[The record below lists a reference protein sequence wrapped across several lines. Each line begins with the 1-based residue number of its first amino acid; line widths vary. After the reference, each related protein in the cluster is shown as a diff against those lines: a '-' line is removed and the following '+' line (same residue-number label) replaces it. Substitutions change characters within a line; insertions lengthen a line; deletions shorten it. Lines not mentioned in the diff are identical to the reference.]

1 MAKEKPGIKIVARN
15 RRARHDF
22 IIEDTCEAGLVLQGT
37 EVKSLR
43 NGQCVL
49 TDAFARPR
57 GEELYLYDM
66 HIAPYEQGTHYN
78 HEPKRP
84 RKLLLHR
91 REMNRLIAQ
100 CNQRGYTLVPTRLYF
115 RNGYA
120 KVELGLAKRKQKWD
134 KRDKKEQ
141 KQARKEAAAEL
152 ARRKR
157 RR

>member
-1 MAKEKPGIKIVARN
+1 MAKDKPGIKIVATN

-22 IIEDTCEAGLVLQGT
+22 IIEDTYEAGLVLQGT

-57 GEELYLYDM
+57 GEELYIFDM
-66 HIAPYEQGTHYN
+66 HIAPYEQGTYAN

-91 REMNRLIAQ
+91 REMNRIISQ
-100 CNQRGYTLVPTRLYF
+100 CTQRGYTLVPTRLYF
-115 RNGYA
+115 KDGYA
-120 KVELGLAKRKQKWD
+120 KVELGLAKRRQKWD
-134 KRDKKEQ
+134 KRDKKEA
-141 KQARKEAAAEL
+141 KQVRKEAAAEL

-157 RR
+157 

>member
-1 MAKEKPGIKIVARN
+1 MAKDKPGIKIVANN

-22 IIEDTCEAGLVLQGT
+22 IIEDTYEAGLVLQGT

-43 NGQCVL
+43 GGECVL
-49 TDAFARPR
+49 TDAFARPK

-66 HIAPYEQGTHYN
+66 HIPPYEQGTYAN

-91 REMNRLIAQ
+91 REMNRIISQ
-100 CNQRGYTLVPTRLYF
+100 CTQRGYTLVPTRLYF
-115 RNGYA
+115 KDGYA
-120 KVELGLAKRKQKWD
+120 KVELGLAKRRQKWD
-134 KRDKKEQ
+134 KRDKKEA
-141 KQARKEAAAEL
+141 KQVRKDANAEL

-157 RR
+157 G

>member
-1 MAKEKPGIKIVARN
+1 MAKDKPGIKIVATN

-22 IIEDTCEAGLVLQGT
+22 IIEDTYEAGLVLQGT

-49 TDAFARPR
+49 TEAFARPR
-57 GEELYLYDM
+57 GDELYLYDM

-84 RKLLLHR
+84 RKLLLHK
-91 REMNRLIAQ
+91 REMGRIVSQ
-100 CNQRGYTLVPTRLYF
+100 CTQRGYTLVPTRLYF

-120 KVELGLAKRKQKWD
+120 KVEIGLAKRKQKWD
-134 KRDKKEQ
+134 KRDKKEA
-141 KQARKEAAAEL
+141 KQVRRDAAADL

-157 RR
+157 R

>member
-1 MAKEKPGIKIVARN
+1 MAKDKPGIKTVATN

-22 IIEDTCEAGLVLQGT
+22 FIEDTYEAGLVLQGT

-49 TDAFARPR
+49 TEAFARPR

-66 HIAPYEQGTHYN
+66 HIPPYEQGTHYN

-91 REMNRLIAQ
+91 REMNRMISQ
-100 CNQRGYTLVPTRLYF
+100 CTQRGYTLVPTRLYF
-115 RNGYA
+115 KNGYA
-120 KVELGLAKRKQKWD
+120 KVELGLAKRKQRWD
-134 KRDKKEQ
+134 KRDKKEAQ
-141 KQARKEAAAEL
+141 QARKDAAAEL

-157 RR
+157 R